1 MALDVGNVRIGVA
14 ASDPTQTI
22 STPLN
27 SLPRKNSISEI
38 KEICSDR
45 AIVLILVGMPYLPSG
60 KLGTQAR
67 ITEAFINELKISIE
81 IPIQTADERM
91 TTIEAKIRLKES
103 GYKNISKAGNKGIID
118 SAAAAVLLDEY
129 ISSL

>member
-1 MALDVGNVRIGVA
+1 
-14 ASDPTQTI
+14 
-22 STPLN
+22 
-27 SLPRKNSISEI
+27 
-38 KEICSDR
+38 
-45 AIVLILVGMPYLPSG
+45 MPYLPSG

-103 GYKNISKAGNKGIID
+103 GHKNTSKAGNKGIID

>member
-27 SLPRKNSISEI
+27 SLTRKNSISEI

-45 AIVLILVGMPYLPSG
+45 GIVLILVGMPYLPSG

-67 ITEAFINELKISIE
+67 ITETFINELKISVE

-103 GYKNISKAGNKGIID
+103 GHKNTSKAGNKGIID

>member
-1 MALDVGNVRIGVA
+1 LALDVGNVRIGVA

-27 SLPRKNSISEI
+27 SLTRKNSISEI

-45 AIVLILVGMPYLPSG
+45 GIVLILVGMPYLPSG

>member
-27 SLPRKNSISEI
+27 SLTRKNSISEI

-45 AIVLILVGMPYLPSG
+45 GIVLILVGMPYLPSG

-103 GYKNISKAGNKGIID
+103 GYKNISKTGNKGIID

>member
-1 MALDVGNVRIGVA
+1 VGNVRIGVA

>member
-1 MALDVGNVRIGVA
+1 MGNVRIGVA

-81 IPIQTADERM
+81 IPIHTADERM

>member
-27 SLPRKNSISEI
+27 SLTRKNSISEI

-45 AIVLILVGMPYLPSG
+45 GIVLILVGMPYLPSG

-67 ITEAFINELKISIE
+67 ITEAFINELKISTE
-81 IPIQTADERM
+81 IPIRTADERM
-91 TTIEAKIRLKES
+91 TTIEAKKRLKES

>member
-27 SLPRKNSISEI
+27 SLTRKNSISEI

>member
-1 MALDVGNVRIGVA
+1 LALDVGNVRIGVA

>member
-27 SLPRKNSISEI
+27 SLTRKNSISEI

-45 AIVLILVGMPYLPSG
+45 GIVLILVGMPYLPSG

-103 GYKNISKAGNKGIID
+103 GYKNISKTGDKGIID

>member
-81 IPIQTADERM
+81 IPIQTADERL